1 MARLTLPVADYVRAY
16 GPHVTDTPAQG
27 WAHKPPVEKTV
38 NTHCCFCGMQC
49 GIKLQVARGQV
60 VGFEPWEDFP
70 FNEGRL
76 CPKGVKR
83 YMQTHHPDR
92 LTRPLIRSASGFR
105 EASWDE
111 ALDLVVAKVRAIQDQ
126 HGKNAFAMMSGVSLS
141 NEKSYLV
148 GKFARLALNT
158 ANLDYNGR
166 FCMVSA
172 GAGNKKAFGIDRA
185 ANPWSDLPAA
195 EVILIAGSN
204 VSECFPTLMH
214 YIWQA
219 RDRGAR
225 LIVVDPRVTP
235 IGRTADLH
243 MAVRPGTDSA
253 LNQALLHELIEN
265 GWVDEDFVRGRCTG
279 WDELAASVATCTPE
293 WAAPTTGVPADQIR
307 AAARMWG
314 QARTSFLLHARGVEQ
329 HTKGTENVLSL
340 INLVLATGRIGRRGC
355 AYGTITGQGNGQG
368 GREQGHKCDQLPGNR
383 DIENPAHRAHVC
395 AVWGISDEEL
405 PHKGKTAVEIFE
417 DIHAGAIGG
426 LINICCNPMVSHP
439 DMNFARAAL
448 ERLPF
453 LCVIDFF
460 MSETARYADVVL
472 PGSLHEE
479 EEGTSTTAE
488 GRVVR
493 IRAAVSPPGDAR
505 TDTWILLELARRL
518 GRADKF
524 SYADNQDIFNELR
537 RASSGGTADYTGIT
551 WERIEREM
559 GVFWPCPREG
569 HPGTP
574 RLFEDGRSYHPDGKF
589 HLHATP
595 YRLSAEPTDAEYP
608 ILMTSG
614 RSVFQYLSGTQT
626 RRIKFLVEHAPGPL
640 CEMHPGLAGRLGLGD
655 KQLVTVETRR
665 GALTV
670 PLAVVETIRPDTV
683 FVPYHWPEALAANQL
698 TVRAL
703 DPVSKMPEF
712 KVAACRVRAA
722 TPDEAVRARA
732 LFAELQLPAPAD
744 LAAQHGAGPS
754 GPIGPTLGRP

>member
-1 MARLTLPVADYVRAY
+1 MARLSLPIADYVHAY
-16 GPHVTDTPAQG
+16 GPHVSDSPVQG
-27 WAHKPPVEKTV
+27 WQQKPPVERLVK
-38 NTHCCFCGMQC
+38 THCCFCGMQC
-49 GIKLQVARGQV
+49 GIQLQVAGNQV

-92 LTRPLIRSASGFR
+92 LTRPLIRTAAGFR

-111 ALDLVVAKVRAIQDQ
+111 ALDLVVAKVREIQAKQGED
-126 HGKNAFAMMSGVSLS
+126 AFAMMSGVSLS

-148 GKFARLALNT
+148 GKFARLALHT

-172 GAGNKKAFGIDRA
+172 GAGNKKAFGIDRS
-185 ANPWSDLPAA
+185 ANTWSDLPEAQ
-195 EVILIAGSN
+195 VILVAGSN

-243 MAVRPGTDSA
+243 LAVRPGTDSA
-253 LNQALLHELIEN
+253 LNQALLAELIAH
-265 GWVDEDFVRGRCTG
+265 GWVDEAFVREKCTG
-279 WDELAASVATCTPE
+279 WDELVASVASCTPE
-293 WAAPTTGVPADQIR
+293 WAEGITGVPAEQIR

-314 QARTSFLLHARGVEQ
+314 QAKTSFLLHARGVEQ
-329 HTKGTENVLSL
+329 HTKGVDNVLSL
-340 INLVLATGRIGRRGC
+340 INLVLATGRIGRKGC
-355 AYGTITGQGNGQG
+355 GYGTITGQGNGQG
-368 GREQGHKCDQLPGNR
+368 GREHGHKCDQLPGNR
-383 DIENPAHRAHVC
+383 DIENPAHRAHIC
-395 AVWGISDEEL
+395 KVWGITDAEL
-405 PHKGKTAVEIFE
+405 PHKGKTAVELFE
-417 DIHAGAIGG
+417 DIHEGKIGG

-439 DMNFARAAL
+439 DMNYARAAL

-472 PGSLHEE
+472 PGSLQEE
-479 EEGTSTTAE
+479 EEGTTTTAE
-488 GRVVR
+488 ARVVR
-493 IRAAVSPPGDAR
+493 VRAAVTPPGDAR

-524 SYADNQDIFNELR
+524 TYADNQAIFDELR
-537 RASSGGTADYTGIT
+537 RASAGGTADYAGIT
-551 WERIEREM
+551 WERVEKEM
-559 GVFWPCPREG
+559 GVFWPCPSEG

-574 RLFEDGRSYHPDGKF
+574 RLFEDQRSYHPDGKF
-589 HLHATP
+589 HLYTTA
-595 YRLSAEPTDAEYP
+595 YRPSSEVPDAAYP
-608 ILMTSG
+608 IYMTSG
-614 RSVFQYLSGTQT
+614 RSVFHYLSGTQT
-626 RRIKFLVEHAPGPL
+626 RRIKFLVDKAPGPV
-640 CEMHPGLAGRLGLGD
+640 CEMHPTLAARLGLVD
-655 KQLVTVETRR
+655 RQLVTVETRR

-670 PLAVVETIRPDTV
+670 PLAVVESIRPDTI

-722 TPDEAVRARA
+722 TADEATRART
-732 LFAELQLPAPAD
+732 LFAELRLDAPAD
-744 LAAQHGAGPS
+744 AARARAQVAP
-754 GPIGPTLGRP
+754 